1 MLEELDKFITTKDAA
16 EIAGRYHQ
24 RQRRPLHLFS
34 VAVLPSVAISGEEE
48 WGIYQ
53 PSSRKMIFAIS

>member
-1 MLEELDKFITTKDAA
+1 MLEELDKFITSKEAA

-34 VAVLPSVAISGEEE
+34 VAVLPLVTNRGEKE
-48 WGIYQ
+48 
-53 PSSRKMIFAIS
+53 